1 MESVL
6 TRLRKD
12 ESGFGLIELIMAM
25 AVLNIGILAMVAAF
39 NSGAI
44 ALQRANKIATASVLA
59 DKQMELYRAIRY
71 DAIGLDPTQVSTA
84 DSDADQIYKND
95 IARGYP
101 SRTMVAVTCTSSS
114 FPNACAPKQTPVAGP
129 DGRSYRVDTYI
140 WLEAPT
146 GASRDLKVVTVVVR
160 DGDNPARTLVREQS
174 TFDASTGQ

>member
-1 MESVL
+1 MDWVL

-12 ESGFGLIELIMAM
+12 ESGFGLLELVMAM
-25 AVLNIGILAMVAAF
+25 AVLNIGILAMIAAF

-71 DAIGLDPTQVSTA
+71 EAIGLDSTQVMTA
-84 DSDADQIYKND
+84 DTND
-95 IARGYP
+95 IYRNDTARGYP

-114 FPNACAPKQTPVAGP
+114 FPNACAPLQSPVAGP
-129 DGRSYRVDTYI
+129 DGRQYRVDTYI

-146 GASRDLKVVTVVVR
+146 GASRQLKVVTVVVR
-160 DGDNPARTLVREQS
+160 DSENPARTLVREQS
-174 TFDASTGQ
+174 TFDASTGL